1 MTDAPE
7 PTADMP
13 IDPEQML
20 AADASLAEFAAAL
33 RAPAT
38 PRELGGESA
47 VLDLM
52 VAAIAPPIPSKDRHM
67 MKHRFART
75 AAIATVAVLSIGG
88 VAAAATGTN
97 PLRPIVNGSDNSS
110 ERPVNGLV
118 VTNPTDE
125 SSDPPVPRLNS
136 TTTSP
141 TTTTAPPPTSTTIAT
156 NATTTECT
164 EENHGAQVSE
174 VAKDK
179 SEDGERNHGAV
190 VSAAAHDKNDC
201 DEIDDASDDDDDD
214 DGSATP
220 GSGNSGHDSRSD
232 KSGEGK
238 KGR

>member
-7 PTADMP
+7 PTAEMP

-118 VTNPTDE
+118 VTNPKDE

-141 TTTTAPPPTSTTIAT
+141 TTTTAPPPTSTAIAT
-156 NATTTECT
+156 NATTECT
-164 EENHGAQVSE
+164 EANHGAQVSE

-220 GSGNSGHDSRSD
+220 GSGSSGHDSRSD